1 MNATEG
7 MKSILQSDRAI
18 PLVPLHGPSE
28 LRNPAAHFGSGGR
41 NAMGQVTGLRLP
53 HAASAKR
60 ADRMLAV
67 LRSVNTRGAVA
78 LGELAEELQVSAA
91 TLRRDLAEMEDQG
104 LLIRTHGG
112 ARSQAVHDEVP
123 VHLRDLEAREAK
135 RRIALRAA
143 ELIPA
148 GPYAVALTGG
158 TTTAEIARALARRPQ
173 LTIIT
178 NALTIALEL
187 AARPT
192 AKVILTGGMVRS
204 SSFEAVGVLAENTFK
219 AVNVGTAILGVDGIS
234 ASGGATT
241 HDEVEA
247 RTNHAMVEHAQRVMV
262 VADGSKVGRVTFAQM
277 ADTSEIDVLVT
288 DTTADQGEL
297 DRLRDAGVAIHLV
310 EPRR

>member
-1 MNATEG
+1 
-7 MKSILQSDRAI
+7 
-18 PLVPLHGPSE
+18 
-28 LRNPAAHFGSGGR
+28 
-41 NAMGQVTGLRLP
+41 VTHAPQLRLP
-53 HAASAKR
+53 HASSAKR

-67 LRSVNTRGAVA
+67 LRTVNTRGNVA
-78 LGELAEELQVSAA
+78 LTDLAAELRVSAA

-112 ARSQAVHDEVP
+112 ARPQAVHDEVP

-158 TTTAEIARALARRPQ
+158 TTTAEIARALSRRAQ

-192 AKVILTGGMVRS
+192 TKVILTGGMVRS
-204 SSFEAVGVLAENTFK
+204 TSFEAVGVLAENTFK

-234 ASGGATT
+234 AAGGATT

-247 RTNHAMVEHAQRVMV
+247 RTNNAMIGHAQRVMV

-277 ADTSEIDVLVT
+277 AEAERIDVLVT
-288 DTTADQGEL
+288 DTTADAEEL
-297 DRLRDAGVAIHLV
+297 DRLRAVGVTVHLV
-310 EPRR
+310 EPTR

>member
-1 MNATEG
+1 MA
-7 MKSILQSDRAI
+7 QA
-18 PLVPLHGPSE
+18 
-28 LRNPAAHFGSGGR
+28 
-41 NAMGQVTGLRLP
+41 TGLRLP
-53 HAASAKR
+53 HASSAKR

-67 LRSVNTRGAVA
+67 LKSVNARGAVSLA
-78 LGELAEELQVSAA
+78 DLAGELHVSAA
-91 TLRRDLAEMEDQG
+91 TLRRDLADMEDQG

-112 ARSQAVHDEVP
+112 ARPQAVHDEVP

-135 RRIALRAA
+135 HRIALRAA
-143 ELIPA
+143 ELIPS

-158 TTTAEIARALARRPQ
+158 TTTAEIAKALSRRTQ

-192 AKVILTGGMVRS
+192 TKVILTGGVVRS
-204 SSFEAVGVLAENTFK
+204 TSFEAVGVLAENTFK
-219 AVNVGTAILGVDGIS
+219 AVNVGTAILGVDGFS
-234 ASGGATT
+234 AHGGATT

-247 RTNHAMVEHAQRVMV
+247 RTNNAMVDHAQRVMV

-277 ADTSEIDVLVT
+277 AATESIDVLVT
-288 DTTADQGEL
+288 DTTADPAEL
-297 DRLRDAGVAIHLV
+297 DRIRDAGVTVHLV